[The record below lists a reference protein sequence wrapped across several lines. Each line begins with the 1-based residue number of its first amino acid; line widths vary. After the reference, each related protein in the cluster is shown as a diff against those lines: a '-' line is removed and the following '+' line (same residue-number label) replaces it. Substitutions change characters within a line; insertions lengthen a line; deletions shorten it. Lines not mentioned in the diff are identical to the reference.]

1 MTMIFQNL
9 SVVAKSVV
17 VSVLMITFC
26 SLTDV
31 VPVYAEEDFE
41 KTVEEFKEIKSS
53 TGFAPSLNDYIRLVI
68 DDKRKSLSASE
79 QIDLWQILKEMQ
91 NPMIT
96 REELLA
102 LLESK
107 YRTLDSFESTYTL
120 KQEVKNSS
128 CGHQDETVKYRF
140 AKKGNQFLVES
151 NRIEG
156 EPNNH
161 ILTSS
166 SKDRYIMLNI
176 PSEDD
181 EHGLVN
187 ASLAGPSDN

>member
-79 QIDLWQILKEMQ
+79 QID
-91 NPMIT
+91 
-96 REELLA
+96 
-102 LLESK
+102 
-107 YRTLDSFESTYTL
+107 
-120 KQEVKNSS
+120 
-128 CGHQDETVKYRF
+128 
-140 AKKGNQFLVES
+140 
-151 NRIEG
+151 
-156 EPNNH
+156 
-161 ILTSS
+161 
-166 SKDRYIMLNI
+166 
-176 PSEDD
+176 
-181 EHGLVN
+181 
-187 ASLAGPSDN
+187 